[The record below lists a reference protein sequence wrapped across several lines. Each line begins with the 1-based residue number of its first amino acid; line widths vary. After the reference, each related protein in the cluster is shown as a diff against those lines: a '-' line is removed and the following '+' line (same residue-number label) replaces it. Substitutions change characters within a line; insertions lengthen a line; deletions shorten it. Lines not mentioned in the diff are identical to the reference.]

1 MSDPHTTR
9 PETGIELFDH
19 RISRGTLLRGAAGT
33 MLGMSPLLA
42 AACGG
47 GSTSSTAATG
57 ASTSAGTPVKGG
69 TLRAGFV
76 GGGTAETLNLYQGV
90 TPIDESRA
98 QNLFDPLL
106 VVNPDLTTGPGLA
119 LEFNSNADATE
130 YEIKLRP
137 GVEFHNAKT
146 FGAEDVIYSMRLMAQ
161 SANFASVPFVAGI
174 NLKDLK
180 AINATTVKVPLLYPD
195 ADLGANFVYWNTWMV
210 QNGEKDFSNP
220 VGTGPFMF
228 DTFKAGT
235 QSTFKRNPNYWQT
248 GKPYVDELLIQSIDD
263 NNARLEALQSGQID
277 AMAQLPTA
285 DAKAHQ
291 ATGDITVL
299 VAKSPQA
306 MMFYM
311 DTTQA
316 PFTDVRVRQ

>member
-1 MSDPHTTR
+1 MSDPHNPR

-47 GSTSSTAATG
+47 GSSSSTAATG

-119 LEFNSNADATE
+119 LEFNPNADATE
-130 YEIKLRP
+130 
-137 GVEFHNAKT
+137 
-146 FGAEDVIYSMRLMAQ
+146 
-161 SANFASVPFVAGI
+161 
-174 NLKDLK
+174 
-180 AINATTVKVPLLYPD
+180 
-195 ADLGANFVYWNTWMV
+195 
-210 QNGEKDFSNP
+210 
-220 VGTGPFMF
+220 
-228 DTFKAGT
+228 
-235 QSTFKRNPNYWQT
+235 
-248 GKPYVDELLIQSIDD
+248 
-263 NNARLEALQSGQID
+263 
-277 AMAQLPTA
+277 
-285 DAKAHQ
+285 
-291 ATGDITVL
+291 
-299 VAKSPQA
+299 
-306 MMFYM
+306 
-311 DTTQA
+311 
-316 PFTDVRVRQ
+316 